1 MSGDRGR
8 PMRVVIAPDSFK
20 GTLDA
25 AAAADA
31 LAAGWRSRRPDD
43 ELLTLPLADGGEGT
57 LDALGHDLPGSCW
70 RSTPVSGPD
79 GRPVEAAW
87 LLLPDGT
94 AVVEM
99 ARAAGLPLLAEP
111 DPLNATTRGLGE
123 LLAAAVADPA
133 VSRVM
138 LTLGGSA
145 TTDGGTGALAAL
157 GARFTDADGARL
169 PPGGGALARLD
180 RVDLS
185 GLTPPP
191 AGGVQCLVDVTAPL
205 LGPLG
210 AAGQFGPQ
218 KGASPEQVAELDAA
232 LARLAG
238 LLDGDPEAPGAG
250 AAGGTAF
257 GFAACWGAQFVSG
270 ADAVAAAAGL
280 DEALAGADLVL
291 TGEGQFDAQSLR
303 GKVVGALVARAGAAG
318 VPVTV
323 VAGRVVA
330 GEELPVAR
338 AVALADL
345 AGSAAAAMAEPA
357 RWLTEAGAR
366 LAGETE
372 EDGRADTPGG

>member
-1 MSGDRGR
+1 MSRL
-8 PMRVVIAPDSFK
+8 RVVIAPDSFK

-57 LDALGHDLPGSCW
+57 LDALGHDLPDGCW
-70 RSTPVSGPD
+70 RTTPVSGPD
-79 GRPVEAAW
+79 GRPVQAVW

-99 ARAAGLPLLAEP
+99 ARAAGLPLMNEP
-111 DPLNATTRGLGE
+111 DPLHATTRGLGE

-133 VSRVM
+133 VQRVM

-157 GARFTDADGARL
+157 GARFLDAAGAEL
-169 PPGGGALARLD
+169 PAGGGALARLAC
-180 RVDLS
+180 VDLA

-205 LGPLG
+205 LGRLG

-218 KGASPEQVAELDAA
+218 KGASPDQVAELDAA

-257 GFAACWGAQFVSG
+257 GFAACWGAEFVSG

-280 DEALAGADLVL
+280 DDALADADLVL
-291 TGEGQFDAQSLR
+291 TGEGQFDSQSLR

-323 VAGRVVA
+323 VAGRVVV
-330 GEELPVAR
+330 EEDLPVAR
-338 AVALADL
+338 AVSLTEL
-345 AGSAAAAMAEPA
+345 AGSPAEAMAEPA
-357 RWLTEAGAR
+357 RWLAEAGTL
-366 LAGETE
+366 LAEG
-372 EDGRADTPGG
+372 ADTPPG

>member
-1 MSGDRGR
+1 
-8 PMRVVIAPDSFK
+8 MRVVIAPDSFK
-20 GTLDA
+20 GTLGA
-25 AAAADA
+25 ADAADA
-31 LAAGWRSRRPDD
+31 LAAGWREVRPDD

-57 LDALGHDLPGSCW
+57 LEALGHDLPDSCW
-70 RSTPVSGPD
+70 RSEPVTGPD

-99 ARAAGLPLLAEP
+99 ARAAGLPLLPHP
-111 DPLNATTRGLGE
+111 DPLGATTRGLGE
-123 LLAAAVADPA
+123 LLAAVVADPG

-157 GARFTDADGARL
+157 GARFLDADGADL

-191 AGGVQCLVDVTAPL
+191 PGGVQCLVDVTATL

-218 KGASPEQVAELDAA
+218 KGASPAQVVELDAA
-232 LARLAG
+232 LGRLAD
-238 LLDGDPEAPGAG
+238 LLGGDREAPGAG
-250 AAGGTAF
+250 AAGGTAY
-257 GFAACWGAQFVSG
+257 GFAVCWGAEFVSG
-270 ADAVAAAAGL
+270 AQAVAVAAGL
-280 DEALAGADLVL
+280 DDALSGAALVI

-303 GKVVGALVARAGAAG
+303 GKVVGDLVDRAARSR
-318 VPVTV
+318 VLVTV
-323 VAGRVVA
+323 VAGRVDA
-330 GEELPVAR
+330 SEELPVRR
-338 AVALADL
+338 AMSLTDL
-345 AGSAAAAMAEPA
+345 AGSAAAAMADPA
-357 RWLTEAGAR
+357 RWLAEAGRILAR
-366 LAGETE
+366 EQSVT
-372 EDGRADTPGG
+372 R

>member
-1 MSGDRGR
+1 MSGDPGR

-43 ELLTLPLADGGEGT
+43 ELRTLPLADGGEGT
-57 LDALGHDLPGSCW
+57 LDALGHDLPGSRW
-70 RSTPVSGPD
+70 RSTPVGGPD
-79 GRPVEAAW
+79 GRPVRAAW

-99 ARAAGLPLLAEP
+99 ARAAGLPLMAEP

-133 VSRVM
+133 VTRVM

-157 GARFTDADGARL
+157 GARFTDADGAPL

-218 KGASPEQVAELDAA
+218 KGASPDQVAELDAA

-257 GFAACWGAQFVSG
+257 GFAACWGAEFVSG

-303 GKVVGALVARAGAAG
+303 GKVVGALVARAGAAR

-330 GEELPVAR
+330 DGELPVAR
-338 AVALADL
+338 ALALTDL

-357 RWLTEAGAR
+357 RWLTEAGR
-366 LAGETE
+366 LLAGE
-372 EDGRADTPGG
+372 ALTPAG

>member
-1 MSGDRGR
+1 MSGDPAR
-8 PMRVVIAPDSFK
+8 PLRVVLAPDSFK
-20 GTLDA
+20 GTLGA

-43 ELLTLPLADGGEGT
+43 DLRTCPLADGGEGT
-57 LDALGHDLPGSCW
+57 LDALGHDLPASCW
-70 RSTPVSGPD
+70 RTAHVTGPD
-79 GRPVEAAW
+79 GRPVDAAW

-99 ARAAGLPLLAEP
+99 ARAAGLPLLERP
-111 DPLNATTRGLGE
+111 DPLHATTRGLGE
-123 LLAAAVADPA
+123 LLAAAVADPG
-133 VSRVM
+133 VHRVM

-157 GARFTDADGARL
+157 GARFLDTEGAEL

-180 RVDLS
+180 RVDLT

-218 KGASPEQVAELDAA
+218 KGASPEQVQELDAA
-232 LARLAG
+232 LARLAD
-238 LLDGDPEAPGAG
+238 LLGGDREAPGAG

-257 GFAACWGAQFVSG
+257 GFAACWGAEFVSG
-270 ADAVAAAAGL
+270 AAAVAAAAGL
-280 DEALAGADLVL
+280 DEALTSADVVV
-291 TGEGQFDAQSLR
+291 TGEGQFDAQSMR
-303 GKVVGALVARAGAAG
+303 GKVVGDLVARAGAHG

-323 VAGRVVA
+323 VAGRVVSD
-330 GEELPVAR
+330 GDLPVAR
-338 AVALADL
+338 ALSLTEL
-345 AGSAAAAMAEPA
+345 AGSVAAAMAEPA
-357 RWLTEAGAR
+357 RWLTAAGAE
-366 LAGETE
+366 LAGRPL
-372 EDGRADTPGG
+372 G

>member
-1 MSGDRGR
+1 MTRR
-8 PMRVVIAPDSFK
+8 LRVVIAPDSFK
-20 GTLDA
+20 GTLGA
-25 AAAADA
+25 AEAAEA

-57 LDALGHDLPGSCW
+57 LDALGHDLPEACW
-70 RSTPVSGPD
+70 RADTVSGPD
-79 GRPVEAAW
+79 GRPVRAAW
-87 LLLPDGT
+87 LLLPNGT

-111 DPLNATTRGLGE
+111 DPLAATTRGLGE

-133 VSRVM
+133 VHRVM

-157 GARFTDADGARL
+157 GARFTDADGVDL
-169 PPGGGALARLD
+169 PPGGGALSRLA

-218 KGASPEQVAELDAA
+218 KGASPAQVAELDAA

-238 LLDGDPEAPGAG
+238 LLGGNPEAPGAG

-257 GFAACWGAQFVSG
+257 GFAACWGAEFVSG
-270 ADAVAAAAGL
+270 AAAVAAAAGL
-280 DEALAGADLVL
+280 DDALATADLVL
-291 TGEGQFDAQSLR
+291 TGEGSFDDQSLR
-303 GKVVGALVARAGAAG
+303 GKVVGDLVARAAATG

-323 VAGRVVA
+323 VAGRVEPDGAADGGELFA
-330 GEELPVAR
+330 G
-338 AVALADL
+338 AVSLTDL
-345 AGSAAAAMAEPA
+345 AGSARAAMDDPA
-357 RWLTEAGAR
+357 RWLTDAGAR
-366 LAGETE
+366 LAGRQ
-372 EDGRADTPGG
+372 DSDRLPGS

>member
-1 MSGDRGR
+1 MSGDHGR

-20 GTLDA
+20 GTLEA

-31 LAAGWRSRRPDD
+31 LAAGWRRRRPAD
-43 ELLTLPLADGGEGT
+43 ELVTLPLADGGEGT
-57 LDALGHDLPGSCW
+57 LDALGHDLPASCW
-70 RSTPVSGPD
+70 RSAVVSGPD
-79 GRPVEAAW
+79 GRPVRADW

-99 ARAAGLPLLAEP
+99 ARAAGLPLLDRP
-111 DPLNATTRGLGE
+111 DPLGATTRGLGE

-133 VSRVM
+133 VLRVM

-145 TTDGGTGALAAL
+145 TTDGGTGALTAL
-157 GARFTDADGARL
+157 GARFTDADGAPL
-169 PPGGGALARLD
+169 PPGGGALARLA
-180 RVDLS
+180 RVDLA

-218 KGASPEQVAELDAA
+218 KGASPDQVTELDTA
-232 LARLAG
+232 LARLAE
-238 LLDGDPEAPGAG
+238 LLGGDPEAPGAG

-257 GFAACWGAQFVSG
+257 GFAACWGADFVSG

-280 DEALAGADLVL
+280 AGALSGADLVV

-303 GKVVGALVARAGAAG
+303 GKVVGTLVGRAAAAG

-330 GEELPVAR
+330 DGDLPVAR
-338 AVALADL
+338 ALALTDL
-345 AGSAAAAMAEPA
+345 AGSAAAAMTDPA
-357 RWLTEAGAR
+357 RWLAEAGER
-366 LAGETE
+366 LAAE
-372 EDGRADTPGG
+372 ADTPGG